1 MRPLRIDI
9 CNERLLPRFGVDR
22 LLVLLARKL
31 VDAGHEVRFVCLR
44 CDKSML
50 LPISRDVTVLTLPEG
65 LNMEQ
70 TEEAAAAATLQ
81 LWQQSAPD
89 AVVVGGWPFLELA
102 ARAGGHNVSSLFI
115 DAGAVAQDGFPEP
128 QLTMQRELR
137 RIRQLTLPSIEC
149 VLPISDFIRNTQ
161 SEPDRG
167 RSEGVHTVLLG
178 GDHMALGTFGGDRQ
192 AGEGGELLQRL
203 EGYVKQGEQ
212 LVLALG
218 RFEAQGYK
226 NSAAAYDVLR
236 MVRGKCAATRLLLLD
251 AGEDC
256 NVPREL
262 ATFVELLGAPDD
274 LTLQEVMRL
283 CSAGISTSLWE
294 GFNLPVAEMQ
304 WIDRP
309 ALAFNLGAHPEVIA
323 EPWLLCENSKEMAA
337 KLTSLLNGN
346 GGGGNGV
353 NGDGAPELLS
363 RFAEFRARRQWEFT
377 LSAWETQIVNLV
389 KDRQTDVSQ
398 IGAEERR
405 ESRIILVDVTNAALD
420 PANPGVI
427 RVVRR
432 LCSELQYDDRLELVF
447 AAWSRDLGEFIF
459 LDQTRRNFLQG
470 YGGPRDGLGL
480 LAAWRG
486 GITPE
491 LLISRIRATRAQPPV
506 LLLPEVMFDDQA
518 EARLKW
524 AQRCG
529 FKTAAILYDL
539 IPIFNP
545 ELCDPNVCS
554 GFPAYLQAL
563 AQVDAVWTIS
573 DFTLS
578 EFSRYLAQRNDRL
591 PSIHEAIHLPGQFG
605 EQPRNQSQEFPTGN
619 DEIRILFVSTLEP
632 RKNHK
637 RFLQAYRQ
645 LRERRPDLP
654 LRLVLIGNRYAGA
667 PEIAEEVQALA
678 RRDSSI
684 QWLGT
689 VDDESLAEEFRR
701 CTFTV
706 YPSLVEGYGLP
717 IVESLWMGRPC
728 LAHDGGVMRE
738 LATPGGCTTVDM
750 TEVTAIAQSLERLI
764 TDQSLLQKL
773 RREALQRKI
782 GTWRDYA
789 ETVAQRLC
797 AL

>member
-44 CDKSML
+44 CDESML
-50 LPISRDVTVLTLPEG
+50 LPISREVTVLTLPEG
-65 LNMEQ
+65 LNMAE
-70 TEEAAAAATLQ
+70 TEAAATAAALQ
-81 LWQQSAPD
+81 LWQPRTPD

-102 ARAGGHNVSSLFI
+102 SRAGSYNVSGLFI

-167 RSEGVHTVLLG
+167 RAEGVHTVLLG
-178 GDHMALGTFGGDRQ
+178 GDHMALGTFGGDRP
-192 AGEGGELLQRL
+192 AGEGRELLQRL
-203 EGYVKQGEQ
+203 EDYVKRGER

-218 RFEAQGYK
+218 RFEAHGYK
-226 NSAAAYDVLR
+226 NSAAAYDVFR
-236 MVRGKCAATRLLLLD
+236 MVRANSSAVRLLLLD

-256 NVPREL
+256 NIPREL
-262 ATFVELLGAPDD
+262 APFVELLGAPDD
-274 LTLQEVMRL
+274 LTLQEIMRL

-309 ALAFNLGAHPEVIA
+309 AVAFNLGAHPEVVA
-323 EPWLLCENSKEMAA
+323 EPWLLCESPREMAA
-337 KLTSLLNGN
+337 KLTCLLNGD
-346 GGGGNGV
+346 GVEGN
-353 NGDGAPELLS
+353 GAPELLS
-363 RFAEFRARRQWEFT
+363 RFAEFREQRQWKFT
-377 LSAWETQIVNLV
+377 LSAWETQILNIVRE
-389 KDRQTDVSQ
+389 RQSGVLQVT
-398 IGAEERR
+398 AEEHSQR
-405 ESRIILVDVTNAALD
+405 RIILVDVSNAALD

-432 LCSELQYDDRLELVF
+432 LCSELQHDDRLELVF
-447 AAWSRDLGEFIF
+447 AAWSRDRGEFIF
-459 LDQTRRNFLQG
+459 LDQTRRTFLQG

-480 LAAWRG
+480 LASWKG
-486 GITPE
+486 DVTPE
-491 LLISRIRATRAQPPV
+491 LLISRIRSTRSQPPV
-506 LLLPEVMFDDQA
+506 LLLPEVMFDGQA

-524 AQRCG
+524 ARRRG

-539 IPIFNP
+539 IPIFYP
-545 ELCDPNVCS
+545 ELCDPDVCS
-554 GFPAYLQAL
+554 GFPTYLKAV
-563 AQVDAVWTIS
+563 AKVDAVWSIS
-573 DFTLS
+573 GFTLS
-578 EFSRYLAQRNDRL
+578 EFSRYLTQQQDQL
-591 PSIHEAIHLPGQFG
+591 PPIHEAIHLPGQFG
-605 EQPRNQSQEFPTGN
+605 EQPRNQNQEYPKQS
-619 DEIRILFVSTLEP
+619 DEVRILFVSTLEP

-637 RFLQAYRQ
+637 RFLQAYRM
-645 LRERRPDLP
+645 LRERRPELP

-678 RRDSSI
+678 QRDSSI
-684 QWLGT
+684 EWLGT
-689 VDDESLAEEFRR
+689 VDDERLASEFRR
-701 CTFTV
+701 CSFTV

-728 LAHDGGVMRE
+728 IAHHGGVMRE

-750 TEVTAIAQSLERLI
+750 MDPAAIVQSLEQLV

-773 RREALQRKI
+773 RTEALQREI
-782 GTWRDYA
+782 ATWRDYA
-789 ETVAQRLC
+789 DTVAQRLC

>member
-1 MRPLRIDI
+1 
-9 CNERLLPRFGVDR
+9 LLPRFGVDR

-50 LPISRDVTVLTLPEG
+50 LPISPDVTVLTLPEG
-65 LNMEQ
+65 LNMAE
-70 TEEAAAAATLQ
+70 TEAAAAGATLQ
-81 LWQQSAPD
+81 LWQQTTPD

-102 ARAGGHNVSSLFI
+102 ASSGGHNISSLFI

-137 RIRQLTLPSIEC
+137 RIRQLTLPSIDR

-167 RSEGVHTVLLG
+167 RPEGVHTVLLG

-192 AGEGGELLQRL
+192 ATEGGELLQRL
-203 EGYVKQGEQ
+203 ENYVQKGER

-236 MVRGKCAATRLLLLD
+236 MVREKSPATHLLLLD

-256 NVPREL
+256 KVPRDL
-262 ATFVELLGAPDD
+262 APFVELLGAPDD

-283 CSAGISTSLWE
+283 CSAGISTSHWE

-323 EPWLLCENSKEMAA
+323 EPWLLCENTKEMAA
-337 KLTSLLNGN
+337 KLTCLLGGNGMNGN
-346 GGGGNGV
+346 G
-353 NGDGAPELLS
+353 APGLLS
-363 RFAEFRARRQWEFT
+363 RFAEFRERRQWQFT
-377 LSAWETQIVNLV
+377 LSAWESQILNSVME
-389 KDRQTDVSQ
+389 RQTGVLQVS
-398 IGAEERR
+398 AEKRPERR
-405 ESRIILVDVTNAALD
+405 IVLVDVTNAALD

-432 LCSELQYDDRLELVF
+432 LSSELQYDDRLELVF

-470 YGGPRDGLGL
+470 YGGPRDGLGQ
-480 LAAWRG
+480 LAAWKG

-491 LLISRIRATRAQPPV
+491 LLISRIRSTRSRPPV

-518 EARLKW
+518 NARLKW
-524 AQRCG
+524 AQRRG

-554 GFPAYLQAL
+554 GFPAYLKAL

-578 EFSRYLAQRNDRL
+578 EFSRYLGQIGDNL
-591 PSIHEAIHLPGQFG
+591 PATHEAIHLPGQFG
-605 EQPRNQSQEFPTGN
+605 EQPRNQSYEFATSN

-637 RFLQAYRQ
+637 RFLQAYRM
-645 LRERRPDLP
+645 LRERRPELA
-654 LRLVLIGNRYAGA
+654 LRLVLIGNRYASA

-678 RRDSSI
+678 QRDSSI
-684 QWLGT
+684 EWLGT
-689 VDDESLAEEFRR
+689 VDDERLASEFKR
-701 CTFTV
+701 CAFTV

-728 LAHDGGVMRE
+728 IAHDGGVMRE
-738 LATPGGCTTVDM
+738 LATPGGCTTADM
-750 TEVTAIAQSLERLI
+750 MDPAAIAQALERLI

-773 RREALQRKI
+773 RTEALQRKI
-782 GTWRDYA
+782 TTWRDYA

>member
-1 MRPLRIDI
+1 MSLNLPLRIDI

-31 VDAGHEVRFVCLR
+31 VESGHEVRFVCLR

-50 LPISRDVTVLTLPEG
+50 LPISRDITVLTLPEG
-65 LNMEQ
+65 LNMAE
-70 TEEAAAAATLQ
+70 TEAAAAAATLQ
-81 LWQQSAPD
+81 SWQQSAPD

-102 ARAGGHNVSSLFI
+102 ARARSHNVSSLFI

-137 RIRQLTLPSIEC
+137 RIRQLALPEIEC
-149 VLPISDFIRNTQ
+149 LLPISDFIRRTQ

-167 RSEGVHTVLLG
+167 RANGVETVLLG

-192 AGEGGELLQRL
+192 AGEGGDLLRRL
-203 EGYVKQGEQ
+203 EASVNQGER

-236 MVRGKCAATRLLLLD
+236 IAREKSTPARLLLLD

-256 NVPREL
+256 KIPRDL
-262 ATFVELLGAPDD
+262 AAYVELLGAPDD

-323 EPWLLCENSKEMAA
+323 EPWLLCESNQEMAA
-337 KLTSLLNGN
+337 KLTCLLNDNGTAGN
-346 GGGGNGV
+346 G
-353 NGDGAPELLS
+353 APGLAV
-363 RFAEFRARRQWEFT
+363 RFAEFRARRPWELT
-377 LSAWETQIVNLV
+377 LSAWESEIVNLV
-389 KDRQTDVSQ
+389 SQRQTVVEQVSV
-398 IGAEERR
+398 EERSER
-405 ESRIILVDVTNAALD
+405 RIVLVDVTNASLD

-432 LCSELQYDDRLELVF
+432 LCSELQGDDRLELVF
-447 AAWSRDLGEFIF
+447 AGWNRDQGDYIF

-480 LAAWRG
+480 LAAWKG
-486 GITPE
+486 DVTPE
-491 LLISRIRATRAQPPV
+491 LLISRIRSTRPQPPV
-506 LLLPEVMFDDQA
+506 LLMPEVMFDSQA

-524 AQRCG
+524 AQQRE
-529 FKTAAILYDL
+529 FRTAAILYDL

-545 ELCDPNVCS
+545 ELCDPDVCS
-554 GFPAYLQAL
+554 GFPPYLKSL
-563 AQVDAVWTIS
+563 AKVDAVWTIS

-578 EFSRYLAQRNDRL
+578 EFSRYLAQQRERL
-591 PSIHEAIHLPGQFG
+591 PRIHEAVHLPGQFG
-605 EQPRNQSQEFPTGN
+605 EQPRNQGGEPSHQNNEV
-619 DEIRILFVSTLEP
+619 RILFVSTLEP

-637 RFLQAYRQ
+637 RFLQAYRM
-645 LRERRPDLP
+645 LRERRPELA

-667 PEIAEEVQALA
+667 LEIAEEVKALTQ
-678 RRDSSI
+678 RDPSVE
-684 QWLGT
+684 WLGT
-689 VDDESLAEEFRR
+689 VDDERLASEFRR
-701 CTFTV
+701 CDFTV

-738 LATPGGCTTVDM
+738 LALPGGCLTADM
-750 TEVTAIAQSLERLI
+750 TDPAAIARALERLS
-764 TDQSLLQKL
+764 TDSGLLQKL
-773 RREALQRKI
+773 RDEAQQRQI
-782 GTWRDYA
+782 ATWQDYA
-789 ETVAQRLC
+789 DTMAQRLYE
-797 AL
+797 L